1 MGPLMQPKRIAIL
14 GSTGSVGR
22 QALDIIASA
31 EAGRFEVCALSGGG
45 NWRLLAEQ
53 ACATGAGVVAIADA
67 AVAGNLAGA
76 LADGTTVLSGSDA
89 LADAVRRCQ
98 PDLVMTAVTG
108 SAGLA
113 PTLAAI
119 DCGAD
124 LAVANKES
132 LVMAGAVIVPAARA
146 AGVNLLPVD
155 SEHSAVFQCLTGRGA
170 ADVRRVILTASGG
183 PFRDWPASRVRD
195 ASLEEVLNHP
205 TWQMGRK
212 ITIDSATLL
221 NKALE
226 VIEAHWLFDLPAEKI
241 EVVIHPESVVH
252 ACVEFADGTVLAQ
265 MGPPSMA
272 TPIALALYWPDRA
285 PAPAAPLD
293 LAAAGGL
300 HFDPPDA
307 EQYPALD
314 LGYEVLRRGGTAGAV
329 LNAANEV
336 AVAAFVAGR
345 IGFGQIVEIVR
356 KVLNQTPVKS
366 EVTLEAIVC
375 ADAEARRQ
383 TESIVARVGAPAGDS
398 AESAV

>member
-1 MGPLMQPKRIAIL
+1 MGLLMQPKRIAIL

-22 QALDIIASA
+22 QALEIIASA
-31 EAGRFEVCALSGGG
+31 DGGRFEVCALSGGG

-53 ACATGAGVVAIADA
+53 ARATGADVVAIADP
-67 AVAGNLAGA
+67 AVADDLAEALPDGATVLAGP
-76 LADGTTVLSGSDA
+76 DA
-89 LADAVRRCQ
+89 LTDAVRRCGA
-98 PDLVMTAVTG
+98 DLVLTAVTG

-132 LVMAGAVIVPAARA
+132 LVMAGAAIVPAARA
-146 AGVNLLPVD
+146 AGVNILPVD
-155 SEHSAVFQCLTGRGA
+155 SEHSAVFQCLAGRSA
-170 ADVRRVILTASGG
+170 DDVRRVILTASGG
-183 PFRDWPASRVRD
+183 PFRTWPPDRVRD
-195 ASLEEVLNHP
+195 ASLEQVLNHP

-252 ACVEFADGTVLAQ
+252 ACVEFADGTMLAQ

-285 PAPAAPLD
+285 PAPAAALD

-300 HFDPPDA
+300 HFEPPDA
-307 EQYPALD
+307 
-314 LGYEVLRRGGTAGAV
+314 GGIRRWTWAT
-329 LNAANEV
+329 
-336 AVAAFVAGR
+336 R
-345 IGFGQIVEIVR
+345 SFG
-356 KVLNQTPVKS
+356 
-366 EVTLEAIVC
+366 
-375 ADAEARRQ
+375 
-383 TESIVARVGAPAGDS
+383 VGARPGPCSTPPTRSPSPPSSTGASVSGKSSRLS
-398 AESAV
+398 AKS